1 MMNHSTL
8 EIQLLGDLQIRCN
21 GGPPLQFK
29 GDRQPSLLAY
39 MVLHRATPQQRY
51 ALAAHFWPDSSDQQA
66 MTNLR
71 KVIGDLRK
79 TVPALERYLL
89 LDNGVITWQP
99 DLHCAF
105 DVADFELAL
114 TQAAQATDEVMATKA
129 LQHAVGLYRGDLLP
143 HLYDDWVLAERER
156 LQKGLISALAQLS
169 NLYERQGRFADA
181 ISCQLRLLRL
191 DPLHE
196 ETYRQLMRLH
206 ALDGDLNRVK
216 RLFRECKEILA
227 REFNAPP
234 SAPTRALYEQLLAG
248 ETTVMPARQREHP
261 PQLTP
266 LVNRLAEWQQLE
278 LAWASAKQGTPQ
290 ALLLLGE
297 AGIGKSRLAQEL
309 FTQVL
314 RQGSSAAYS
323 HAQAGTHPTPYAP
336 LIDWL
341 RAPALAPIVRTL
353 DKVWQKELVALLPEL
368 LIEQPTL
375 HNHLSTAESWSAHRL
390 QDALLR
396 VLAATEKPL
405 LLVLDDLQWV
415 DKPTLD
421 WLSQLLLHKT
431 QRPLLVVLV
440 ARSEEIITNQ
450 HLLEWRLRLRQAQ
463 RLTELTLKPFTPENT
478 ADLAAAL
485 GGLPLSPGQAQA
497 LYQATE
503 GHPLLIV
510 EALRTAARTN
520 QTADEAAL
528 FQPLRSPTIEAT
540 LALQLTQRSA
550 LAQKVAGLAAMVGR
564 RFALSLLTKLWPTPS
579 ELIDAL
585 EELLQAG
592 LICEEGDDY
601 FAFTHQALHQ
611 LIQQRLIPIRQ
622 QLYQKL
628 ISEQAT
634 CPTGTNNDEN
644 FSTAKHAKGAK
655 VHKGFFFA

>member
-1 MMNHSTL
+1 MHHRTL
-8 EIQLLGDLQIRCN
+8 QIHLLGDLQIYCN
-21 GGPPLQFK
+21 GGSPIEVK
-29 GDRQPSLLAY
+29 GNRQRLLLAY

-51 ALAAHFWPDSSDQQA
+51 ALAAHFWPESGDRQA

-71 KVIGDLRK
+71 KVIGNLRK
-79 TVPALERYLL
+79 TFPTVDNYLV

-99 DLHCAF
+99 NLECAF
-105 DVADFELAL
+105 DVADFEVAL
-114 TQAAQATDEVMATKA
+114 QQAAQATDEVIATRA
-129 LQHAVGLYRGDLLP
+129 LQHAVELYRGDLLP
-143 HLYDDWVLAERER
+143 HLYDDWVLAERDR
-156 LQKGLISALAQLS
+156 LQKRLVDALTQLS

-181 ISCQLRLLRL
+181 IACQLRLLHL

-216 RLFRECKEILA
+216 RLFRECKETLA

-234 SAPTRALYEQLLAG
+234 SAPTRELYEQLIAS
-248 ETTVMPARQREHP
+248 ETAVTPLTQREHP
-261 PQLTP
+261 KPPTP

-278 LAWASAKQGTPQ
+278 VAWASAKQGNPQ

-297 AGIGKSRLAQEL
+297 AGIGKSRLAEEL

-314 RQGSSAAYS
+314 RHGGRAAYS
-323 HAQAGTHPTPYAP
+323 HTQAGAQPIAYAP

-341 RAPALAPIVRTL
+341 RSPALAPAVRGL
-353 DKVWQKELVALLPEL
+353 DKVWQKELVTLLPEL

-375 HNHLSTAESWSAHRL
+375 QNHLSTAESLSAHRL

-415 DKPTLD
+415 DSQTLD
-421 WLSQLLLHKT
+421 WLSQLLLHRT
-431 QRPLLVVLV
+431 HLPLLVVVV
-440 ARSEEIITNQ
+440 ARSEAIITNQ
-450 HLLEWRLRLRQAQ
+450 QLLEWRLRLRQAQ
-463 RLTELTLKPFTPENT
+463 RLTEITLKPFTPENT
-478 ADLAAAL
+478 ADLAAVL
-485 GGLPLSPGQAQA
+485 GGVPLSAAQADA

-510 EALRTAARTN
+510 ETLRTAMRATPS
-520 QTADEAAL
+520 AAEEHTL

-540 LALQLTQRSA
+540 LALQLAQRSGV
-550 LAQKVAGLAAMVGR
+550 AQKVAGLAAMVGR
-564 RFALSLLTKLWPTPS
+564 RFALPLLTKLWPNQV

-592 LICEEGDDY
+592 LISEQADGS

-611 LIQQRLIPIRQ
+611 LTQARLTPLRQ
-622 QLYQKL
+622 QLYRQL
-628 ISEQAT
+628 ILE
-634 CPTGTNNDEN
+634 
-644 FSTAKHAKGAK
+644 
-655 VHKGFFFA
+655 HKQDYPIK